1 MVDVLTSCNV
11 ALKEWAVTI
20 KAMALG
26 KQILIV
32 RKGGIHQDDKE
43 FRIIHPIF
51 LLFPTYDHQKLDL
64 LKSSLQNDPITP
76 LERGLDDDEIHLNY
90 WSRVTDI

>member
-1 MVDVLTSCNV
+1 MVDVLTSCNL

-43 FRIIHPIF
+43 FLF
-51 LLFPTYDHQKLDL
+51 L
-64 LKSSLQNDPITP
+64 
-76 LERGLDDDEIHLNY
+76 
-90 WSRVTDI
+90 